1 MGHGVEEPGQCFDF
15 GLGLPAF
22 SSLEAAAAFC
32 VARLVEAECV
42 PGLGLQLP
50 LVRGFFPGTGS
61 NPGQQ
66 GLTLSADF
74 FADFFV
80 VVMLISDWPGLREA
94 ACLTRYLVGCVV

>member
-42 PGLGLQLP
+42 PGSGLQLP
-50 LVRGFFPGTGS
+50 LVRGFLPGTGS

-66 GLTLSADF
+66 GLPLS
-74 FADFFV
+74 ADFFV
-80 VVMLISDWPGLREA
+80 VVMLISDSPGLREA
-94 ACLTRYLVGCVV
+94 ACIARYLVGCVV